1 MGRRALKISGPRTAA
16 SALTHRD
23 ERRARSWADTRKEPS
38 TREQEDQRAG
48 AAYERTHSLADVGL
62 EDGRLV
68 ELFVPVRGEP
78 DLAQRTLLRKDDLG
92 VEHPGKRRE
101 RAVRRV
107 VSRATSDFEWVYLSN
122 W

>member
-16 SALTHRD
+16 SALIHRD

-92 VEHPGKRRE
+92 VEHPGKEE
-101 RAVRRV
+101 RASCKKSSLARYV
-107 VSRATSDFEWVYLSN
+107 
-122 W
+122 